1 MYKST
6 PITKKAG
13 SPLYNVLVEGS
24 KEMYDKST
32 KKPLALDV
40 RTTKDVEK
48 GTEGTADVTKQVPGE
63 ITKTATDQ
71 CKTDASGKIIDTRK
85 SCQQLANMTDEERKA
100 AEVKAG
106 FREEDTVVVEK
117 GKKATPDKTTYL
129 DTQIMEDTTRDV
141 LGDLETRELGRTVKK
156 TGKDARRAMM
166 KESRIKN
173 KQAKLNKKND
183 GKEIEAGKK
192 GYRKQERLKAKAI
205 ETKGE
210 RETFEDAFKTAQ
222 SNRKSGRKIGS
233 SIAGEDRM
241 RTQGQLTPDEQIAQN
256 KIRQERDNE
265 VERTTPKVDYKE
277 VFANMANSLNTFKL
291 NYPTSTSATQMRA
304 PLKKNYFKK

>member
-13 SPLYNVLVEGS
+13 SPLYNVLVDGN
-24 KEMYDKST
+24 KDMHNNST
-32 KKPLALDV
+32 KKPIALDL
-40 RTTKDVEK
+40 RTTKSVEK

-63 ITKTATDQ
+63 ITKAATDQ

-117 GKKATPDKTTYL
+117 GKAATPDKTTYL

-141 LGDLETRELGRTVKK
+141 LGDQETRELGRTVKK
-156 TGKDARRAMM
+156 TGKDARRAIM

-173 KQAKLNKKND
+173 KQAKFDKKYG
-183 GKEIEAGKK
+183 GKELKPGDK
-192 GYRKQERLKAKAI
+192 GYRKQQRLSAKAT
-205 ETKGE
+205 ETEGE
-210 RETFEDAFKTAQ
+210 RKAFENAFKNAQ
-222 SNRKSGRKIGS
+222 SNRDSGRSIGS

-241 RTQGQLTPDEQIAQN
+241 RTQGQQTPEEQIANN
-256 KIRQERDNE
+256 KMRQERDNE
-265 VERTTPKVDYKE
+265 TGTTTPE
-277 VFANMANSLNTFKL
+277 VNYAKYFADKAKSLNTFKL
-291 NYPTSTSATQMRA
+291 NYPTAPTQMRA

>member
-13 SPLYNVLVEGS
+13 SPLYNVLVDGDAR
-24 KEMYDKST
+24 MRDKST
-32 KKPLALDV
+32 KKQLDI

-48 GTEGTADVTKQVPGE
+48 GTEGTADVTKNVPGK
-63 ITKTATDQ
+63 ITKAATDQ
-71 CKTDASGKIIDTRK
+71 CKTDASGKIIDPRK

-117 GKKATPDKTTYL
+117 GKEATPDKTTYL
-129 DTQIMEDTTRDV
+129 DTQIMEDTTQDV
-141 LGDLETRELGRTVKK
+141 LGENDTRELGRTVKK
-156 TGKDARRAMM
+156 TGKDVRRAMM

-173 KQAKLNKKND
+173 KQAKFDKKYD
-183 GKEIEAGKK
+183 GKELEPGQK
-192 GYRKQERLKAKAI
+192 GYRKQQRLKAKAI
-205 ETKGE
+205 ETEGE
-210 RETFEDAFKTAQ
+210 KLAFEDAFKNAQ

-241 RTQGQLTPDEQIAQN
+241 RTQGQLTPEEQISQN
-256 KIRQERDNE
+256 KIKQERN
-265 VERTTPKVDYKE
+265 TNTDYKNL
-277 VFANMANSLNTFKL
+277 FAEMAKNLNTYKL
-291 NYPTSTSATQMRA
+291 NYSPANMRA

>member
-13 SPLYNVLVEGS
+13 SPLYQTLVDNDKAMRDQS
-24 KEMYDKST
+24 KKEVDPT
-32 KKPLALDV
+32 KFI
-40 RTTKDVEK
+40 TKDVEK
-48 GTEGTADVTKQVPGE
+48 GTEGTADVTKQVPGK
-63 ITKTATDQ
+63 ITKAATDQ
-71 CKTDASGKIIDTRK
+71 CKTDASGKIIDPRK

-100 AEVKAG
+100 AEVRAG

-117 GKKATPDKTTYL
+117 GKEATPDKTTYL
-129 DTQIMEDTTRDV
+129 DTQIMEDTTQDV
-141 LGDLETRELGRTVKK
+141 LGEDATRELGRTVKK
-156 TGKDARRAMM
+156 TGKDVRRAMM

-173 KQAKLNKKND
+173 KQAKFDKKY
-183 GKEIEAGKK
+183 GSKELEPGDK
-192 GYRKQERLKAKAI
+192 GYRKQQRLKAKAT

-210 RETFEDAFKTAQ
+210 KEAFEDAFKNAQ
-222 SNRKSGRKIGS
+222 ANRKSGRNIGS

-265 VERTTPKVDYKE
+265 VERTTPKVDYKKY
-277 VFANMANSLNTFKL
+277 FADAAERLNTFKL
-291 NYPTSTSATQMRA
+291 NYSPANMRA

>member
-13 SPLYNVLVEGS
+13 SPLYQTLVDND
-24 KEMYDKST
+24 KAMRDKSV
-32 KKPLALDV
+32 KKQLDI

-117 GKKATPDKTTYL
+117 GKKAPFYKLILNPTAKFIDHYL
-129 DTQIMEDTTRDV
+129 IH
-141 LGDLETRELGRTVKK
+141 
-156 TGKDARRAMM
+156 
-166 KESRIKN
+166 
-173 KQAKLNKKND
+173 
-183 GKEIEAGKK
+183 
-192 GYRKQERLKAKAI
+192 
-205 ETKGE
+205 
-210 RETFEDAFKTAQ
+210 
-222 SNRKSGRKIGS
+222 
-233 SIAGEDRM
+233 
-241 RTQGQLTPDEQIAQN
+241 
-256 KIRQERDNE
+256 
-265 VERTTPKVDYKE
+265 
-277 VFANMANSLNTFKL
+277 
-291 NYPTSTSATQMRA
+291 
-304 PLKKNYFKK
+304 LKK